1 MWNQLLNTKEKVRHI
16 LQMYPALRDSDNKLI
31 ATFWSM
37 EAADI
42 STYKAGQMSAK
53 ELLNMLYKNLLTS
66 PESIRRCR
74 QKLQEESE
82 ELRGT
87 VYYQKQNEGKT
98 ITKNINKEWK

>member
-1 MWNQLLNTKEKVRHI
+1 MWKELQNTKEKVRYI
-16 LQMYPALRDSDNKLI
+16 LQIYPALRDSDNRLI

-37 EAADI
+37 EA
-42 STYKAGQMSAK
+42 TEFTNYKAGQMSAR
-53 ELLNMLYKNLLTS
+53 EFLNLLYKNLLTS

-87 VYYQKQNEGKT
+87 VYYQKQNEAKT
-98 ITKNINKEWK
+98 ITKNINKEW